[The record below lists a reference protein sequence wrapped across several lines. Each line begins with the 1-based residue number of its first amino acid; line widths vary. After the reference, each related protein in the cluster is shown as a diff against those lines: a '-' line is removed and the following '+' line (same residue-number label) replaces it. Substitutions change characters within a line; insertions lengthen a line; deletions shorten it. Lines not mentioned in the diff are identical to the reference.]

1 MVDRLGHDKNC
12 WIVFLAKYPLC
23 SMLLRLFVTPLPYN
37 AVAARGLLGRTDKNI
52 ICHFLA
58 TEVAVYFY
66 NNKLLL

>member
-1 MVDRLGHDKNC
+1 VGDSRGSVSCLQNAAMKR
-12 WIVFLAKYPLC
+12 FLC
-23 SMLLRLFVTPLPYN
+23 SMLLHLFVTPLPYN

-66 NNKLLL
+66 NNKRLL

>member
-1 MVDRLGHDKNC
+1 
-12 WIVFLAKYPLC
+12 
-23 SMLLRLFVTPLPYN
+23 MLLPILAIHLLYN

>member
-1 MVDRLGHDKNC
+1 
-12 WIVFLAKYPLC
+12 
-23 SMLLRLFVTPLPYN
+23 MLLNLFVTHLPYN

-66 NNKLLL
+66 NSELLL